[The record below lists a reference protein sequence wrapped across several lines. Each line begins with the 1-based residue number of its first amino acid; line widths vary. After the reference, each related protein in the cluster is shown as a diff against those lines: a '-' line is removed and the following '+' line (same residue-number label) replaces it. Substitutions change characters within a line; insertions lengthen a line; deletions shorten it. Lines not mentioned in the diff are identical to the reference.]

1 MALLGLRLRIIFS
14 ISSTEILT
22 VDKHLSVRQLRLVER
37 LILLVIREHCR
48 KKTIEKFGLLLEAYY
63 EAIFVK

>member
-1 MALLGLRLRIIFS
+1 MALQGLRLRIIFS

-48 KKTIEKFGLLLEAYY
+48 KETIEKFDLLL
-63 EAIFVK
+63 